1 MTAQACGKDHYRKSG
16 GGGMD
21 DLELRLYAIDLARE
35 TEGEKAS
42 TDEVLRAADEIFYW
56 LRHGVFEVCVQDS

>member
-1 MTAQACGKDHYRKSG
+1 
-16 GGGMD
+16 MD

-42 TDEVLRAADEIFYW
+42 TDEVLQAADEIFYW
-56 LRHGVFEVCVQDS
+56 LKHGVFGEVGRGQGS